1 MSVFQNLDFHT
12 FSIILMAY
20 CTHYEPILAGA
31 YCVYQKF
38 HNKIVCISIELDFTR
53 CTTRN
58 IDINMN
64 KRSVGGRYEN
74 SCFICVKH
82 LLLVRFGWMADLVC
96 IRRRHL
102 NKNKLE
108 NFIHCKANLGCPS
121 PN

>member
-58 IDINMN
+58 IDINVN
-64 KRSVGGRYEN
+64 KRRVWASLPIPF
-74 SCFICVKH
+74 SCH
-82 LLLVRFGWMADLVC
+82 LVRFGWMADLVC

-102 NKNKLE
+102 NKYNMSSIISSLDLFYEEKRLM
-108 NFIHCKANLGCPS
+108 S
-121 PN
+121 